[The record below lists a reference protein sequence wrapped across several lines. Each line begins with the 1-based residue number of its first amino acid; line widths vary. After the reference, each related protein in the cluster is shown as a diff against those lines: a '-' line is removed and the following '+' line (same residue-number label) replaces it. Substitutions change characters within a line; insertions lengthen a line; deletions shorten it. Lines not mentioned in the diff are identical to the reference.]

1 MSDLLFE
8 LLAAYG
14 VPILAL
20 TTFASC
26 IALPV
31 PSSLMMLAGGAFVAT
46 GDLSVAPVAGGAF
59 AGAVLGD
66 QVGYA
71 LGRRGGAWL
80 DRTLATRP
88 KRARLYTRARD
99 FTQNRGGP
107 GIFLTRW
114 LFSPLGPYANLAA
127 GAGRL
132 DWLRFTLWGAAGEAV
147 WVAIYVGLGL
157 SFADN
162 LSQGAE
168 VASQA
173 LGFLAA
179 LGVTVFL
186 GFWLLRAARRHRRET
201 QSGPSAENS

>member
-1 MSDLLFE
+1 MTDWLFE

-26 IALPV
+26 LALPV
-31 PSSLMMLAGGAFVAT
+31 PASLAMLTAGAFTAT
-46 GDLSVAPVAGGAF
+46 GDLALAPVAGGAF
-59 AGAVLGD
+59 AGAMAGD
-66 QVGYA
+66 QAGYA
-71 LGRRGGAWL
+71 LGLRGGRWL
-80 DRTLATRP
+80 DGTLAARP
-88 KRARLYTRARD
+88 KRARLFTRARD
-99 FTQNRGGP
+99 FTQRRGGP

-132 DWLRFTLWGAAGEAV
+132 NWLTFTAWGAAGEAI
-147 WVAIYVGLGL
+147 WVSLYVGLGL
-157 SFADN
+157 TFADN
-162 LSQGAE
+162 LAQGAE

-179 LGVTVFL
+179 LGLTIFL
-186 GFWLLRAARRHRRET
+186 GFWLARVIRRSRDA
-201 QSGPSAENS
+201 QGAEE